1 MKLKKTRKLR
11 RSFTIGEEWIYYKIY
26 SGISVSDTILI
37 DVLKNIT
44 DQLIENNII
53 LKWFFIRYSDPEP
66 HLRVRFLI
74 KDISD
79 FGLVVNSIRKDLS
92 VFINSGEI
100 WDIQLHSYN
109 RELERYGETTINLAE
124 SMFFYDTDMVLN
136 LIRYNLDSE
145 DYFMYIL
152 KAVNDTL
159 TFFEIDEHKK
169 LNLIT
174 QVRNSF
180 RKEFNIEKTLNKQLD
195 KKFRRLEPKVSS
207 ILNFS
212 KNDFNLPALK
222 SIDGRNVNYRPIIDE
237 FVMMNMNKELSVHM
251 DELITSFIHMTINRS
266 FRSKQRLHE
275 MLIYDVLYRYYKS
288 KIARN
293 E

>member
-1 MKLKKTRKLR
+1 LKSKKTRELR

-26 SGISVSDTILI
+26 CGISISDTILI

-44 DQLIENNII
+44 DQLIEKNII

-74 KDISD
+74 KDITD
-79 FGLVVNSIRKDLS
+79 FGLVVGRIREGLSI
-92 VFINSGEI
+92 FIKSGEI
-100 WDIQLHSYN
+100 WDMQLHSYN
-109 RELERYGETTINLAE
+109 RELERYGETTTSLAE
-124 SMFFYDTDMVLN
+124 AMFFYDTNMVLN

-145 DYFMYIL
+145 DYFIYVL
-152 KAVNDTL
+152 KAVDDTL

-180 RKEFNIEKTLNKQLD
+180 RKEFNVEKTLNKQLD
-195 KKFRRLEPKVSS
+195 KKFRRLEHKVST
-207 ILNFS
+207 ILNFN
-212 KNDFNLPALK
+212 KNDFNLPVLEF
-222 SIDGRNVNYRPIIDE
+222 IDTRNVNYKPIIDE
-237 FVMMNMNKELSVHM
+237 FIMFNMDKELSVNM